1 LIIGETFKHPGQTR
15 WWATYELY
23 VRLLRDFKKVL
34 SFLKNAIS
42 EGGLTDDGARIRRL
56 IQLINDR
63 ESCARLHLELSVVVA
78 VAKPLVEATYLLEG
92 NGPLALIAYDQV
104 IRVKSYFE
112 LHKDRATWPGI
123 SAALADYTAEMAAIE
138 GDDANENNIRHLTVL
153 FVQQIMAP
161 VEEYFL
167 SRIFDHLGGD
177 VAIYKVLRN
186 ANPIAVRRSPP
197 TVNEFAADVE
207 SLDHF
212 LPDDIA
218 KMIRE
223 LPKYI
228 NTAQNWAPP
237 ADIADELDSIVSFWR
252 NNGSQMPALSRF
264 VYAFTIITSS
274 AAAER
279 VFSVIK
285 RSFDTCQKGAL
296 EDYVFLSTIMQYNKV
311 KGVQDLRII

>member
-1 LIIGETFKHPGQTR
+1 
-15 WWATYELY
+15 
-23 VRLLRDFKKVL
+23 LLRDFKKVL

-56 IQLINDR
+56 IQIINDR

-104 IRVKSYFE
+104 MRVKAYFE
-112 LHKDRATWPGI
+112 LHKDGATWPGVQ
-123 SAALADYTAEMAAIE
+123 AALADYTSEIAVIE
-138 GDDANENNIRHLTVL
+138 GEGANENDIRKSTVL
-153 FVQQIMAP
+153 LVQQIVAP
-161 VEEYFL
+161 VEQYFL

-186 ANPIAVRRSPP
+186 ANPIAVRRLPP

-212 LPDDIA
+212 LPEDIDQ
-218 KMIRE
+218 MIRE
-223 LPKYI
+223 FPRYI
-228 NTAQNWAPP
+228 NVVQNWAP

-252 NNGSQMPALSRF
+252 NNGNQMPTLSRF
-264 VYAFTIITSS
+264 VKYAFTIITSS

-285 RSFDTCQKGAL
+285 RSFDTGQKGA
-296 EDYVFLSTIMQYNKV
+296 
-311 KGVQDLRII
+311 